1 MSHPRNALNGR
12 PLKTMKTGNANH
24 CRLCRRLIFLLL
36 ILLAAPLLAC
46 GGSGGGDTDSS
57 NTANT
62 TGAASGTFLDAAVS
76 GLRYQTPTHSGVT
89 DANGTFTY
97 TPGETVTFSMGYVML
112 GQGTAQSTMTP
123 VDLVPRA
130 TDESDPAVTNMARML
145 QTADNDGDPS
155 NGIMITSDV
164 SDLMDGMDISF
175 DMSPDDFDM
184 QPDVQQFMS
193 ALQMMGADYSGRT
206 MVSAMDAQDHMRN
219 TLMEMDHM
227 MGASSS
233 GLNTGRFVD
242 SAVEGIYY
250 QTATQ
255 SGFTD
260 AQGTYTYMDGETIRF
275 SMGDVVL
282 GEALA
287 QSVMTPMTLVPG
299 AQDETDPAVTN
310 MARLLQ
316 TMDYDNDPS
325 NGIMIPDAVETE
337 MFDRHIDFD
346 MTPEAF
352 AQDPDV
358 TMLMDD
364 LADMDPAY
372 AGRMIVSAED
382 AQAHMGQTLADM
394 GMSADGSSQNGTDDG
409 SMTGTGGGSMT
420 TGDTGTMTGS
430 GGGSMTTG
438 DMF

>member
-1 MSHPRNALNGR
+1 MLQPRGVLRSKRIKETKRSSITHFRVSRR
-12 PLKTMKTGNANH
+12 P
-24 CRLCRRLIFLLL
+24 IQLLL
-36 ILLAAPLLAC
+36 ILLVAPLLAC
-46 GGSGGGDTDSS
+46 GGSGIGDLGSS
-57 NTANT
+57 NSAT
-62 TGAASGTFLDAAVS
+62 GTFVDEAVS
-76 GLRYQTPTHSGVT
+76 GLHYQTPTHSGVT

-97 TPGETVTFSMGYVML
+97 TPGETVTFSMGDVML
-112 GQGTAQSTMTP
+112 GQGTAKSTMTP
-123 VDLVPRA
+123 VDLVPGA
-130 TDESDPAVTNMARML
+130 TDETDPAVTNMSRML

-155 NGIMITSDV
+155 NGIMITGEV
-164 SDLMDGMDISF
+164 SDLMNGMDISF

-184 QPDVQQFMS
+184 QADVQQFMS
-193 ALQMMGADYSGRT
+193 DLQMMGTDYAGRT
-206 MVSAMDAQDHMRN
+206 MVSAMDAQGHMRN
-219 TLMEMDHM
+219 TLMAMDNM
-227 MGASSS
+227 MGMSGT

-250 QTATQ
+250 QTPTQ

-282 GEALA
+282 GEAPA
-287 QSVMTPMTLVPG
+287 QEVMTPMTLVPG
-299 AQDETDPAVTN
+299 AQDATDPAVTN

-325 NGIMIPDAVETE
+325 NGIMIPDAVETG

-346 MTPEAF
+346 MTPQAF

-358 TMLMDD
+358 TMLMDA

-372 AGRMIVSAED
+372 AGRMLVSAED

-394 GMSADGSSQNGTDDG
+394 GMSGDSGT
-409 SMTGTGGGSMT
+409 MTGSGSGST
-420 TGDTGTMTGS
+420 STNNTGTMTGS
-430 GGGSMTTG
+430 GSTSTGGM
-438 DMF
+438 M